1 MTLLK
6 RATIKSYDAGS
17 HRAAVGISGSL
28 SVWLDSIAISDGIA
42 AASVVAGRE
51 CAVLFHEDDNPDDAV
66 IVSVHGG
73 GPPSSGASDEIIDAD
88 GDTKVQVEE
97 SSDEDIIRFDTAGA
111 ERMTIDA
118 AGIWKVAK
126 AGGHAIG
133 GVGLS
138 NTNLRLSGSLTPAA
152 GNVASVVELV
162 AQFTQTADGLVG
174 YGLTGN
180 ATGILAVYHIA
191 KLAGLSFRAIVAGGA
206 GAKTATDV
214 IGTESLPGMFGASA
228 KTITDMSA
236 FKSGVGFA
244 TVTNSTI
251 TRWNEFWAAYAGNTA
266 VATHTGLRVTDIT
279 AGTNKYLIW
288 AGPNAPSAT
297 GVTNL
302 RLDAG
307 NPPNAGIAAQGDSQL
322 YLTFNENGVL
332 AMRHVRHKTFA
343 TLAAGDKVMIA
354 V

>member
-28 SVWLDSIAISDGIA
+28 SVWLDSIAVSDGIA

-51 CAVLFHEDDNPDDAV
+51 CAVLFHDDVNPDDAV

-97 SSDEDIIRFDTAGA
+97 SADEDIIRFDTAGT

-118 AGIWKVAK
+118 TGIWKVAK

-133 GVGLS
+133 GVGLPS
-138 NTNLRLSGSLTPAA
+138 VNLRISGNLTPVGNQAA
-152 GNVASVVELV
+152 PLELIGQYNVS
-162 AQFTQTADGLVG
+162 ADGLIG
-174 YGLTGN
+174 YGLSGN
-180 ATGILAVYHIA
+180 ATGLVNAFNITE
-191 KLAGLSFRAIVAGGA
+191 LAGLSFRAIVAGGGA
-206 GAKTATDV
+206 GKTATNV
-214 IGTESLPGMFGASA
+214 IGTESLPGMFGSGA

-266 VATHTGLRVTDIT
+266 VATHTGLRITDIT

-288 AGPNAPSAT
+288 AGPNVPSAT
-297 GVTNL
+297 GLTNL

-307 NPPNAGIAAQGDSQL
+307 NPPNAGLGAEGDSQL
-322 YLTFNENGVL
+322 YLTFMEQGTLN
-332 AMRHVRHKTFA
+332 MRQVRWRWNTSLQG
-343 TLAAGDKVMIA
+343 TDKVLIA
-354 V
+354 Q